1 MIETIQKFEENLK
14 TQLEDLERGVRE
26 FEMRLMVAKEGC
38 LKVQGALEI
47 LALLKTEPTLA
58 ETTDSS
64 DC

>member
-14 TQLEDLERGVRE
+14 TQLEGLERDVRE

-38 LKVQGALEI
+38 LKIQGALEI
-47 LALLKTEPTLA
+47 LTLLKTEPTLA
-58 ETTDSS
+58 ETTDPS